1 MRALIILTRMTLGT
15 VAAAAGAQ
23 QPEVDQARR
32 ELDRLD
38 AEARA
43 QAAADRA
50 WMASEE
56 AQRLA
61 AEARARAEGDARQR
75 ALAAEYERRRSE
87 STAQAQAAQAEADL
101 GRRAAEQRLR
111 AAEDGAN
118 RAAQRASAGPPVP
131 TPPLQPSTTAP
142 RRRGPPVPP
151 TTPPARVIAMKEAV
165 TLCQRERRDRWR
177 CTGPLRVAYG
187 DIRGSRAAAVDAC
200 GGAPIRDLGTVRG
213 LRAFGCGFGLNP
225 RSSAPGNRDVPA
237 LFGVEIPGRLSF
249 RCASNLP
256 AGCRSR

>member
-1 MRALIILTRMTLGT
+1 MRARTVLAAMMFGA

-23 QPEVDQARR
+23 DVDQARR

-38 AEARA
+38 AEAR
-43 QAAADRA
+43 AAADRA

-87 STAQAQAAQAEADL
+87 SAARAQAAQAEADL

-111 AAEDGAN
+111 AAEGEAS
-118 RAAQRASAGPPVP
+118 RAVRRPSEAPAL

-142 RRRGPPVPP
+142 RRRGPAAPP
-151 TTPPARVIAMKEAV
+151 TAAPAPVIEMKEAV

-200 GGAPIRDLGTVRG
+200 GAAPIRDLGTVRG